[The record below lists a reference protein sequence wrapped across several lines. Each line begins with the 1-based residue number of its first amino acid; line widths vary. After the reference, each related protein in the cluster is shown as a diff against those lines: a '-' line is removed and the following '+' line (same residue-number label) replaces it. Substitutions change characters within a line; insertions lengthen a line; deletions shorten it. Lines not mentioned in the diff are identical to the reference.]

1 MIRLG
6 LTIVRWLAIQLVLL
20 LFAFGAWWFWSVR
33 K

>member
-20 LFAFGAWWFWSVR
+20 VLAFDAWWFWSVR

>member
-6 LTIVRWLAIQLVLL
+6 LTTVRWLAIPLLVL
-20 LFAFGAWWFWSVR
+20 AFGAWWFWSVR

>member
-20 LFAFGAWWFWSVR
+20 VLAFGSWWFWSVR

>member
-6 LTIVRWLAIQLVLL
+6 LTIVRWLAIQLVVL
-20 LFAFGAWWFWSVR
+20 AFGAWWFWSVR

>member
-20 LFAFGAWWFWSVR
+20 ALAFGAWWIWSVR

>member
-20 LFAFGAWWFWSVR
+20 VLGFGAWWFWSVR

>member
-6 LTIVRWLAIQLVLL
+6 LTIVRWFAIQLVLL
-20 LFAFGAWWFWSVR
+20 VLAFGAWWFWSVW